1 MFTKLTKAP
10 ILQAFLMGGHLKTYA
25 LQKELETI
33 SNKWKELF
41 SSIETNC

>member
-1 MFTKLTKAP
+1 MFTQLTKAP

-25 LQKELETI
+25 LQKQLETI
-33 SNKWKELF
+33 SNERKELV